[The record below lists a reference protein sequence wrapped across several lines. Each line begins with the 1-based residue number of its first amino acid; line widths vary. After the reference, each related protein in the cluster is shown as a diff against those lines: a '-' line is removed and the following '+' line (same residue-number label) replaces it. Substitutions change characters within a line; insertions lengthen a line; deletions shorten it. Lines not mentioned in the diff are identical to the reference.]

1 MLKKRYII
9 IILILII
16 LAILSFVIPVRIE
29 YDTKAPTGPNAY
41 LMGAIPVSEFY
52 NIYGMKIYEK

>member
-1 MLKKRYII
+1 MKKKITIGI
-9 IILILII
+9 IILLVIL
-16 LAILSFVIPVRIE
+16 ILSFVIPVRIE